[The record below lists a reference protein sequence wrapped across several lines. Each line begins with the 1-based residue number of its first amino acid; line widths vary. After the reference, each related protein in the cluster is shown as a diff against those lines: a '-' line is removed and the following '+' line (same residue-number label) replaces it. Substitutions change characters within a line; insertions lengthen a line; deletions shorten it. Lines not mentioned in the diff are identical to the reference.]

1 MVVREFYDIRYDG
14 VLLYRTYSDKNV
26 MIKKAGTQEIYNEA
40 IDIENAPYMYE
51 ETDILVEI
59 PNLWNNKN

>member
-1 MVVREFYDIRYDG
+1 
-14 VLLYRTYSDKNV
+14 
-26 MIKKAGTQEIYNEA
+26 MIKKTGTQEIYNEA

>member
-26 MIKKAGTQEIYNEA
+26 MIKKTGTQEIYNEA

>member
-1 MVVREFYDIRYDG
+1 MVIREFYDIRYDG

-26 MIKKAGTQEIYNEA
+26 MIKKTGTQEIYNEA